1 MNDIIGPI
9 GVFDSGFG
17 GLSVLQKL
25 TESMPEYDF
34 CYLGD
39 NARAPYG
46 TRSFST
52 VYKYTKESV
61 FWLFS
66 RNCPLVIIAC
76 NTASAKAL
84 RTIQQNDLPFIAPQ
98 KRVLGVIRPLTE
110 IAGNLSVNKH
120 VGLLATPGTVRSSSY
135 SIEIKKF
142 FPELHLTQES
152 CQLWVPL
159 VENMEIDN
167 PGTAWFVKHHIDR
180 LFTADPDIDTLILG
194 CTHYPFLF
202 SHIKK
207 CVPEHVKIVSQGSIV
222 ADSLK
227 HYLLRHPEIEIK
239 CCKNG
244 KREFFTTES
253 PEFFNDKASFFF
265 GAAVDAQQIAIS

>member
-1 MNDIIGPI
+1 MSDLGPI

-25 TESMPEYDF
+25 TEIIPRYDF

-61 FWLFS
+61 LWLFS
-66 RNCPLVIIAC
+66 KNCPLVIIAC

-84 RTIQQNDLPFIAPQ
+84 RTIQQNDLPLIAPQ

-110 IAGNLSVNKH
+110 IAGNLSRNRH

-135 SIEIKKF
+135 SIEIRKF
-142 FPELHLTQES
+142 FPDIHLTQEA
-152 CQLWVPL
+152 CPLWVPL

-167 PGTAWFVKHHIDR
+167 PGTDWFVKNHIDH
-180 LFTADPDIDTLILG
+180 LFNADPDIDTVILG
-194 CTHYPFLF
+194 CTHYPFLLPL
-202 SHIKK
+202 INRY
-207 CVPEHVKIVSQGSIV
+207 VPKHVEIVSQGSIV

-227 HYLLRHPEIEIK
+227 LYLQRHPEIEEK
-239 CCKNG
+239 CGKNG

-265 GAAVDAQQIAIS
+265 GSPVDAQQIAIS